1 MAAFDD
7 ANLIITAASI
17 YIGGDLG
24 YIKDG
29 VHIAPSIEL
38 YTIEGIEGRLTSP
51 VARRTKESYVI
62 STTLLECTYAN
73 WRIAWDVTN
82 AAAGTVTNFGGDSFK
97 PNERTVLTYS
107 TVPGGVLLRTWTF
120 TKCVVSSVGEH
131 VLSQFGEIGFP
142 VSFMALYDTAT
153 SKVGSCTDAV

>member
-17 YIGGDLG
+17 TIGSDLG

-29 VHIAPSIEL
+29 VHITPSVEL

-82 AAAGTVTNFGGDSFK
+82 AVAGTVTKFGGDSFK
-97 PNERTVLTYS
+97 PNERLVLTYS

-120 TKCVVSSVGEH
+120 RKCVVNSVGEH
-131 VLSQFGEIGFP
+131 VLSQFGEIAFP
-142 VSFMALYDTAT
+142 VSFTALYNTAT
-153 SKVGSCTDAV
+153 AEIGSCTDAT